1 MQKVY
6 SDIAVSIRTVCKVVP
21 SVSYNL
27 QQQQQQLINNGN
39 KNRILIVDG
48 DNPDNYTT
56 LKLDLERNGFIV
68 DTFKDPLVALDNFR
82 PGLFDMAV
90 IDKRMSKMK
99 LVDLHSSF
107 KKIDDKVRIC
117 ILSPSENIGDALN
130 IAYNVPILHI

>member
-1 MQKVY
+1 MKSV
-6 SDIAVSIRTVCKVVP
+6 IFANMLCKVVP

-48 DNPDNYTT
+48 DNQDNHTT

-82 PGLFDMAV
+82 PGLFDMVV

-99 LVDLHSSF
+99 LVYLHSSF

-117 ILSPSENIGDALN
+117 ILSPSET
-130 IAYNVPILHI
+130 Y